1 MFIVPDDINPSMM
14 SPEAMLDHIN
24 FLLNERC
31 NGTDLRSALRSAIWH
46 NGVFQFGKPAV
57 EKPCATLN
65 HWQGM
70 DNPEAYH
77 KNMEDPASRKL
88 LEQNNWVDSVIE
100 YHANSWGFRSNIE
113 YDLVQEPCIVALGC
127 SFTFG
132 VGLHEYQTWP
142 SLLGELLGVRVLN
155 LGMPGHSLDLNSL
168 WLTLE
173 GDAVLNPIAVCVLE
187 PPNGRFSWM
196 VQHPV
201 TPDVYIHQM
210 TEVCRSNPNPRI
222 ISNLLLNSLVYSY
235 KNYHTV
241 KAWADRK
248 GVPLLWNRNLSNPY
262 VNSFARDLAHFGPEW
277 HQHKANDFYTCL
289 KNT

>member
-14 SPEAMLDHIN
+14 SPEAMLDNIN
-24 FLLNERC
+24 FLMSEHC

-46 NGVFQFGKPAV
+46 NGVFQFGEQVTDGPRAIL
-57 EKPCATLN
+57 T
-65 HWQGM
+65 HWQGI
-70 DNPEAYH
+70 DSPESYQ
-77 KNMEDPASRKL
+77 KNMEDPAGRNL
-88 LEQNNWVDSVIE
+88 LERNNWVEAVID
-100 YHANSWGFRSNIE
+100 YQVNSWGFRSE
-113 YDLVQEPCIVALGC
+113 LGFDLVEEPCIVALGC

-142 SLLGELLGVRVLN
+142 SLLGKLMGVRVLN

-173 GDAVLNPIAVCVLE
+173 GHAIHNPIAVCVLE
-187 PPNGRFSWM
+187 PPNGRVSWM
-196 VQHPV
+196 VQHPM
-201 TPDVYIHQM
+201 TPDVYTHQM
-210 TEVCRSNPNPRI
+210 REVCRSNPNPRI
-222 ISNLLLNSLVYSY
+222 ISNLLLNSLVHSY

-248 GVPLLWNRNLSNPY
+248 GVPLLWNRNLLNPY